1 MKKFIFFTF
10 TLIMLTV
17 LSLWPDVSWAIPSF
31 ARQTGMACNTCHYQH
46 YPSLNAFGRVFKAN
60 GFTMVGGQSLVEGD
74 LLSLPAVLN
83 ASVVTK
89 IRFQKTNGDNDDSG
103 TNKGEFQ
110 FPDEAALF
118 LAGRVGEHIGFLLE
132 GQMKDAGSSMFASF
146 KAPIGMDVKSA
157 HVELVPFTTD
167 ALGPQFA
174 FELLNTGAVRNIRVL
189 EHRKQISAI
198 QFVGLNHAAQGV
210 AFVAYHNTGFFS
222 FTPWQPEAGTS
233 DSGPFLKYLRLAGTH
248 NIAGWDLAAGGQ
260 LWLGTTKLGSGVREK
275 ARGWALDAQA
285 QGTIVSIPV
294 GLYLNYAEAEGTTPG
309 DTMNIFNSN
318 PGDKRAWSIL
328 AEVGVL
334 PNRATIAAGYR
345 SGNSG
350 KIGASSE
357 SAVTV
362 GATFLLAQNFE
373 LQVNHSFN
381 SGDVFD
387 IPANNELANGDQLTT
402 LMLFAAF

>member
-10 TLIMLTV
+10 TAIMLTI

-74 LLSLPAVLN
+74 LLSLPATLN
-83 ASVVTK
+83 ASIVTK
-89 IRFQKTNGDNDDSG
+89 VRFQKTNGDVNDSG
-103 TNKGEFQ
+103 TNKGELQ

-118 LAGRVGEHIGFLLE
+118 LAGRIGERIGFLLE
-132 GQMKDAGSSMFASF
+132 GQMADSGSSMFANF
-146 KAPIGMDVKSA
+146 KAPIGFDVKSA
-157 HVELVPFTTD
+157 HFSVVPFAT
-167 ALGPQFA
+167 AGLGPQFA
-174 FELLNTGAVRNIRVL
+174 FELLNTGAVANIRVL
-189 EHRKQISAI
+189 EHKAEISAI
-198 QFVGLNHAAQGV
+198 QYVGLKHAAQGV
-210 AFVAYHNTGFFS
+210 AFVASHNTGYFS

-233 DSGPFLKYLRLAGTH
+233 DSGPFLQYLRLVGTRTL
-248 NIAGWDLAAGGQ
+248 AGWDLAAGGQ
-260 LWLGTTKLGSGVREK
+260 LFLGTTKLGNGTRES

-285 QGTIVSIPV
+285 QGSILSLPI
-294 GLYLNYAEAEGTTPG
+294 GIYLNYAEAQGSTANEP
-309 DTMNIFNSN
+309 MNIFNSN
-318 PGDKRAWSIL
+318 PGDKRAWSVL

-334 PNRATIAAGYR
+334 PGRVTVAAGYR
-345 SGNSG
+345 DGNSG
-350 KIGASSE
+350 AIGPSTE

-381 SGDVFD
+381 SGDFFD

-402 LMLFAAF
+402 LMIFAAF